1 MEEESQQIEDTDP
14 KNPFKTLPIEMNK
27 MVLEYLDPISKINFG
42 RSSKFC
48 DFVSTIYDDQV
59 VEIAWN
65 GSPRDFSFRLRN
77 SPNVMYSVWLVT
89 REEPNRTINVAQISD
104 VFEDFTRIDNQEEL
118 WVTKFYANMLDE
130 TRNVNSR
137 LWEKEFRGNNFDLSV
152 RYFLELL
159 RRNQN
164 SIRNLS
170 IFCDDRMSQ
179 FMSNLS
185 INNYNLFFP
194 RNLETIKVTGNLPN
208 YEKLFMIPD
217 VTIDGTELNLE
228 ALKNFKSSFLILSEK
243 TISLEDYKEYLELW
257 SQGEL
262 HENLE
267 KIEWNTGNSRM
278 SRPPIEANIFESSF
292 ADKIGPRE
300 NTREGYVQR
309 FEIITNILET
319 NYRLIG
325 VFVENVILS
334 GLPPL
339 NSKVTVE
346 KKPID

>member
-1 MEEESQQIEDTDP
+1 
-14 KNPFKTLPIEMNK
+14 MNK
-27 MVLEYLDPISKINFG
+27 MVLEYLDPISIINFG

-48 DFVSTIYDDQV
+48 DFVSTIYDDRV
-59 VEIAWN
+59 VEIDWN

-137 LWEKEFRGNNFDLSV
+137 LWEKEFRGNNFDL
-152 RYFLELL
+152 
-159 RRNQN
+159 
-164 SIRNLS
+164 
-170 IFCDDRMSQ
+170 
-179 FMSNLS
+179 
-185 INNYNLFFP
+185 
-194 RNLETIKVTGNLPN
+194 
-208 YEKLFMIPD
+208 
-217 VTIDGTELNLE
+217 
-228 ALKNFKSSFLILSEK
+228 
-243 TISLEDYKEYLELW
+243 
-257 SQGEL
+257 
-262 HENLE
+262 
-267 KIEWNTGNSRM
+267 
-278 SRPPIEANIFESSF
+278 
-292 ADKIGPRE
+292 
-300 NTREGYVQR
+300 YVQR

-346 KKPID
+346 KKPIE